1 MKYLIIG
8 PGGMGFFMILGYL
21 KKIEHE
27 LKEVEEISGSSAG
40 AILGFFLAI
49 GKSLNEILNFSI
61 NIDMESHLKMNLKS
75 LLKNFGLVDT
85 TSIKEALVKF
95 AGGSPKFKDL
105 DIKFHVAAMCVNT
118 SSTFYFSRDTHPEM
132 EVIDAVCASLS
143 IPLLFAAFKYQDKLY
158 IDGGT
163 LEEAPA
169 FPFLNKNGED
179 VFCIQLKMRRPVFGE
194 VTDIKTYLKNIVTA
208 GFLSRIS
215 YPHIRRVLLD
225 FKDYDVL
232 NLKLPVEDR
241 LRLYLMG
248 QS

>member
-40 AILGFFLAI
+40 AILGFFLAV
-49 GKSLNEILNFSI
+49 GKSLNEILDFSI
-61 NIDMESHLKMNLKS
+61 NIDVESHLKMNLKS
-75 LLKNFGLVDT
+75 LLKNFGLVET
-85 TSIKEALVKF
+85 TSIKETLVKL
-95 AGGSPKFKDL
+95 AGCNPKFRDL
-105 DIKFHVAAMCVNT
+105 KIKFHVAAMCVNT
-118 SSTFYFSRDTHPEM
+118 SSTVYFSKDTHPDM
-132 EVIDAVCASLS
+132 EVVDAVVASMS
-143 IPLLFAAFKYQDKLY
+143 IPLFFTAFRYKGSMYV
-158 IDGGT
+158 DGGA

-169 FPFLNKNGED
+169 FPFLSKNGDE
-179 VFCIQLKMRRPVFGE
+179 VFCVQLKMRRPVFGE